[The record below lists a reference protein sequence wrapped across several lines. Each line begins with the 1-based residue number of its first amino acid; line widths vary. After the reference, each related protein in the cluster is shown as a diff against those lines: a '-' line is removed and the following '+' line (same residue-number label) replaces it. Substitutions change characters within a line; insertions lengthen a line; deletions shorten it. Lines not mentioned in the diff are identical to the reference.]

1 MKIWQEQNSSELIDQ
16 GPALNS
22 WPRSLKKYLQNKGFH
37 QNDSV
42 LEFLKEDLQSL
53 KSPLQLKGMR
63 EACFRIEKAFLN
75 KEKICVYADFDL
87 DGTSGCALLKKGFED
102 LGFENVLHFQPKRLK
117 DGYGFHAPV
126 VEDLAALGVSLIIT
140 CDVGITAVKACAK
153 AKELGLDVIITDHHL
168 PAGDLPEA
176 LLIINPNQPSDE
188 SGLGYLSGAGV
199 GFYLMR
205 ALKRHFTDQNLG
217 NHQNLNLKELL
228 DCFTIATLTDMVPLV
243 GDNRVL
249 VQVGMR
255 SLSQTKRP
263 GLAAL
268 MAAVGLAGKKLTSG
282 DVAIRFAPKLNALS
296 RLEGEILPLDLYLMT
311 DYAKAES
318 MITQVLFQNQ
328 ERVSLQAE
336 ALKEALEI
344 VGAQKDQSCHVVVS
358 ENFHRGVIGLIA
370 TSLAQST
377 QKPCFVGSLDLEEN
391 KIVGSCRRPE
401 DSESSL
407 VEALTSVSNH
417 LLRFGGH
424 AQAAGFETDLKN
436 INEVTLGLQ
445 NFFNQQVQ
453 KVSVSNYDSEI
464 KWHELNWDLVE
475 KLDKLEPFG
484 VGFEAPVF
492 YLENVRIKSYKT
504 LKGGHLKFELT
515 KNSESETFQA
525 LLFSPSPRQ
534 TQIVTKRSD
543 VDLLIQVQTNE
554 WKGNRT
560 LQLLVE
566 DVRETLFETVQPGK
580 SLEAHP

>member
-1 MKIWQEQNSSELIDQ
+1 MKIWQEQNASNQTEN

-53 KSPLQLKGMR
+53 KSPLLMKGMT
-63 EACFRIEKAFLN
+63 EACLRIEKAFLN

-126 VEDLAALGVSLIIT
+126 VEDLSSLGVSLIIT

-168 PAGDLPEA
+168 PAGELPEA
-176 LLIINPNQPSDE
+176 FLIINPNQPQDE

-217 NHQNLNLKELL
+217 NHQKLNLKELL
-228 DCFTIATLTDMVPLV
+228 DCFTIATLTDMVPLI

-249 VQVGMR
+249 IQVGMR
-255 SLSQTKRP
+255 ALSQTKRP

-268 MAAVGLAGKKLTSG
+268 MTALGLTGKKLTSA
-282 DVAIRFAPKLNALS
+282 DIAIRFAPKLNALS
-296 RLEGEILPLDLYLMT
+296 RLEGEILPLDLYLMN

-318 MITQVLFQNQ
+318 MITQVLSQNQ

-344 VGAQKDQSCHVVVS
+344 VGVQTDQSCHVVVS

-370 TSLAQST
+370 TSLAQRT

-407 VEALTSVSNH
+407 VEALASVSAH

-436 INEVTLGLQ
+436 INDVTLGLQ
-445 NFFNQQVQ
+445 NFFKSQVQ
-453 KVSVSNYDSEI
+453 KVSVANFDSEI
-464 KWHELNWDLVE
+464 SWHELNWDLVE

-492 YLENVRIKSYKT
+492 YLENVKIKSYKT

-525 LLFSPSPRQ
+525 LLFSPNPRQ
-534 TQIVTKRSD
+534 TQTITRRSY

-566 DVRETLFETVQPGK
+566 DVRETLFETAQPEK
-580 SLEAHP
+580 NLEVHP